1 MDQEV
6 DDEAKSAIDGRYQTK
21 TLAISDVLNN
31 SVLSNLLDFNRNN
44 EELFEE
50 STLSS
55 SSSLEY
61 AKRRSFLFTVSQ
73 NLGSVEFSNKSFLVT
88 IEDES
93 MPSLS
98 YEVGSRTLD
107 DSMNISLRNLH
118 SMRLSAKRNPKK
130 GLLVSVKELDFI
142 EE

>member
-1 MDQEV
+1 V
-6 DDEAKSAIDGRYQTK
+6 DDEAKSAIDGRCQTK
-21 TLAISDVLNN
+21 TSAISDVLNN
-31 SVLSNLLDFNRNN
+31 SVLGDSLDYDRNN

-50 STLSS
+50 STPSS
-55 SSSLEY
+55 NWALEY
-61 AKRRSFLFTVSQ
+61 SKRRNFLFTVSQ

>member
-1 MDQEV
+1 V
-6 DDEAKSAIDGRYQTK
+6 DDEAKSAIDGLCQTK
-21 TLAISDVLNN
+21 TSAISDVLNN
-31 SVLSNLLDFNRNN
+31 SVLSDSLDFNRNN

-50 STLSS
+50 STPSS
-55 SSSLEY
+55 NWALEY
-61 AKRRSFLFTVSQ
+61 SKRRNFLFTVSQ